1 MKNIIKYI
9 DILNLLELFLITLNF
24 FIFILNQTNNLN
36 KYVKI

>member
-24 FIFILNQTNNLN
+24 FIFTLNQTNNLN